1 MLIKFINNYLN
12 GKNITQYDNG
22 KIRSL
27 NFVEKKH
34 LFFQEKSL
42 ICYGKVVFLQIKIF

>member
-27 NFVEKKH
+27 NFVEKNIS
-34 LFFQEKSL
+34 FFK
-42 ICYGKVVFLQIKIF
+42 KNH